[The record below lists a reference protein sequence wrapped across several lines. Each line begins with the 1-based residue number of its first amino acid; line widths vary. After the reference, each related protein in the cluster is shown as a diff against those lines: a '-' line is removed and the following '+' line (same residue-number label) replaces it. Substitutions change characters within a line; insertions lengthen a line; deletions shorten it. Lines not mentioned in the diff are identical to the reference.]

1 MIVENV
7 PLKDLRPSKDQI
19 RVTFDEE
26 ALDALALSIKE
37 QGQEVPIKVRRNGK
51 GYEIVYGHRRTEASR
66 RAGLETIAAI
76 VEDVDDSEALLKQ
89 VLENECREDVDVV
102 EKARGY
108 ANLLEKL
115 GCSQTELAQM
125 VGCTQPT
132 INRSMQALK
141 GLDNGVVVHNS
152 DGKIS
157 LRKTAIAMAAKGDW
171 EAKRKIADKFTSEE
185 LNLGQTEEVLA
196 AHNAASSARERS
208 TVIKVR
214 HPKRRDFSFEQEL
227 RATSMDADRKS
238 EKRRSAEITDEP
250 IVKYYMDA
258 MTAYRDAIKE
268 ASESPARFSPE
279 AIRFTTRRHS
289 IITKEIIALD
299 EVLSNV

>member
-1 MIVENV
+1 
-7 PLKDLRPSKDQI
+7 
-19 RVTFDEE
+19 
-26 ALDALALSIKE
+26 
-37 QGQEVPIKVRRNGK
+37 
-51 GYEIVYGHRRTEASR
+51 
-66 RAGLETIAAI
+66 
-76 VEDVDDSEALLKQ
+76 VEDLDDSEALLKQ
-89 VLENECREDVDVV
+89 VLENECREDVDAV

-108 ANLLEKL
+108 AHLLEKL
-115 GCSQTELAQM
+115 GCTETELAQM

-132 INRSMQALK
+132 ISRLRQGLK
-141 GLDNGVVVHNS
+141 GLDHGVVVHNS

-157 LRKTAIAMAAKGDW
+157 LRKIAIAMMAKGDW
-171 EAKRKIADKFTSEE
+171 EARRKIADKFTSEA
-185 LNLGQTEEVLA
+185 LNLVQTEEVLA
-196 AHNAASSARERS
+196 AYNAASGAKEKSR
-208 TVIKVR
+208 VIEVR

-250 IVKYYMDA
+250 IVKDYMDA
-258 MTAYRDAIKE
+258 MIAYRDAIKE

-289 IITKEIIALD
+289 IITKEIIALE

>member
-26 ALDALALSIKE
+26 ALDALALSIKK

-66 RAGLETIAAI
+66 RAGLQTVAAI
-76 VEDVDDSEALLKQ
+76 VEDLDDSEALLKQ
-89 VLENECREDVDVV
+89 VLENECREDVDAV

-108 ANLLEKL
+108 ANLLEKI
-115 GCSQTELAQM
+115 GCSEAELAQI
-125 VGCTQPT
+125 VGCSRQT
-132 INRSMQALK
+132 IRRSMVALK
-141 GLDNGVVVHNS
+141 GMDHGVVVHNS

-157 LRKTAIAMAAKGDW
+157 SRKTAIAMQVQGDW
-171 EAKRKIADKFTSEE
+171 KAKRNVADKFTSEA
-185 LNLGQTEEVLA
+185 LNLGQTEDVLMA
-196 AHNAASSARERS
+196 YNAASGAKEKSR
-208 TVIKVR
+208 VIKVR

-227 RATSMDADRKS
+227 RATSMDANRKS
-238 EKRRSAEITDEP
+238 EKRRLAEVTDEP
-250 IVKYYMDA
+250 IVKDYMDA

-279 AIRFTTRRHS
+279 AIRFTARRHS

>member
-7 PLKDLRPSKDQI
+7 LIKDLKPSRDQVRI
-19 RVTFDEE
+19 TVDEE
-26 ALDALALSIKE
+26 GLDALALSIKE

-66 RAGLETIAAI
+66 RAGLETVVAI
-76 VEDVDDSEALLKQ
+76 VEDLDDSEALLKQ
-89 VLENECREDVDVV
+89 VLENECREDVDDV

-115 GCSQTELAQM
+115 GCSQTEVARM
-125 VGCTQPT
+125 IGCTPNT
-132 INRSMQALK
+132 INRLMRALK
-141 GLDNGVVVHNS
+141 GLDHGVVVHNS

-157 LRKTAIAMAAKGDW
+157 LRKTAIVMQAQGDW
-171 EAKRKIADKFTSEE
+171 KAKRKIADKFTSEE
-185 LNLGQTEEVLA
+185 LNDDQMQDVLVA
-196 AHNAASSARERS
+196 YNAASGAKEKSR
-208 TVIKVR
+208 VIEVR

-227 RATSMDADRKS
+227 RATSMDTERKS
-238 EKRRSAEITDEP
+238 DKRRLAEITDEP
-250 IVKYYMDA
+250 IVKDYTDA

-268 ASESPARFSPE
+268 ARESYIRFSPE
-279 AIRFTTRRHS
+279 AIRFTARRHS

>member
-7 PLKDLRPSKDQI
+7 PLKDLRPSKDQV

-26 ALDALALSIKE
+26 GLDALALSIKE

-89 VLENECREDVDVV
+89 VLENECREDVGVV

-108 ANLLEKL
+108 ANLLEKF

-125 VGCTQPT
+125 VGCTQVT
-132 INRSMQALK
+132 INRLMLALK
-141 GLDNGVVVHNS
+141 GLDHGVVVYNS

-157 LRKTAIAMAAKGDW
+157 LRKTAKAMAAKGDW
-171 EAKRKIADKFTSEE
+171 KAKRKVADKFTSEE

-196 AHNAASSARERS
+196 AYNAASGAKEKSR
-208 TVIKVR
+208 VIKVR

-227 RATSMDADRKS
+227 RATSMAADRKA

-250 IVKYYMDA
+250 IVKDYMDA

-279 AIRFTTRRHS
+279 AIRFTARRHS

>member
-7 PLKDLRPSKDQI
+7 PLKDLRPSKDQV

-26 ALDALALSIKE
+26 GLDALALSIKK

-66 RAGLETIAAI
+66 RAGLQTIAAI

-89 VLENECREDVDVV
+89 VLENECREDVDAV

-115 GCSQTELAQM
+115 GCKKSELARM
-125 VGCTQPT
+125 IGCPPT
-132 INRSMQALK
+132 SITRSMQALK
-141 GLDNGVVVHNS
+141 GLDHGVVVRNS
-152 DGKIS
+152 DGKLS
-157 LRKTAIAMAAKGDW
+157 VRRTAVAMGLKGDW
-171 EAKRKIADKFTSEE
+171 EARRKIADKFTSEE
-185 LNLGQTEEVLA
+185 LNDDQMQDVLVA
-196 AHNAASSARERS
+196 YNAASGAKEKSR
-208 TVIKVR
+208 VIKVR

-227 RATSMDADRKS
+227 RATSMDADRKA
-238 EKRRSAEITDEP
+238 EKRSLVEITGEP
-250 IVKYYMDA
+250 IVKDYTDA

-279 AIRFTTRRHS
+279 AIRFTARRHS